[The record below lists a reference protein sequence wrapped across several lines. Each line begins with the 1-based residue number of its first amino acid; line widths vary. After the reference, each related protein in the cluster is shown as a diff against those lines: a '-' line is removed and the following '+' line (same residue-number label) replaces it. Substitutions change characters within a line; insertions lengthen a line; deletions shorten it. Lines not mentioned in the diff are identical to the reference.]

1 MKYSNGQMVDSENV
15 KILEIEDNNFSKECY
30 KEPIHNFFKE
40 NGFNKAKGSGSTGWR
55 NNERNYSIK
64 LSANQY
70 FRFSVLEQHPITS
83 YYMSDDVTS
92 FTTVTKKTKSGVG
105 PNGRKYFLDTVK
117 FDGDK
122 FVEYIKNKHEAKK
135 EKKQNKTISKF
146 RKDIIVPWV
155 TGSIQEVIPEFA
167 TCSFGSGNI
176 ISGSYKSNIITFSF
190 KSVRMTQKQISEI
203 DFDDIIFNIYLN
215 IKTISQSCDREMKL
229 NMNGI
234 KNLISNFPEINK
246 EYRTRQ
252 VKLEKEIRPIQDNV
266 NSLYAEKKLL
276 NEKIETEKF
285 VIESLRA
292 KSKNE
297 FEMFLNG
304 LSLGNAN

>member
-1 MKYSNGQMVDSENV
+1 MKYSNGQLVDSENV
-15 KILEIEDNNFSKECY
+15 KVLEIEDTDFSKECY

-40 NGFNKAKGSGSTGWR
+40 IGFNKAKGSGSTGWR
-55 NNERNYSIK
+55 NTVRNYSIK

-70 FRFSVLEQHPITS
+70 FRFNVTEHRIDG
-83 YYMSDDVTS
+83 YYADDVTS
-92 FTTVTKKTKSGVG
+92 FTTVTQKTHFGFG
-105 PNGRKYFLDTVK
+105 PKGRKYFLDTVK

-122 FVEYIKNKHEAKK
+122 FVEYIKNKQEEKK

-155 TGSIQEVIPEFA
+155 TGSIQEVIPEFE
-167 TCSFGSGNI
+167 TCSFGCGNI
-176 ISGSYKSNIITFSF
+176 ISGSYKSKNITFSF
-190 KSVRMTQKQISEI
+190 NSIRMTQKQISEI
-203 DFDDIIFNIYLN
+203 DFDDITFNIYLN
-215 IKTISQSCDREMKL
+215 IKNMSQSFDREMKL

-234 KNLISNFPEINK
+234 KNLISNFPEIDK

-252 VKLEKEIRPIQDNV
+252 VKLEKEIRPTQDIV

-276 NEKIETEKF
+276 NEKIETEKL

-304 LSLGNAN
+304 LRLGKTN

>member
-1 MKYSNGQMVDSENV
+1 MKYSNGQLVDSENV
-15 KILEIEDNNFSKECY
+15 KVLEIEDSNFSKECY
-30 KEPIHNFFKE
+30 KEPIHNFFKGI
-40 NGFNKAKGSGSTGWR
+40 GFNKAGGSGSTGWR
-55 NNERNYSIK
+55 DSDRNYSIK

-70 FRFSVLEQHPITS
+70 FRFNVSKNRVDG
-83 YYMSDDVTS
+83 YYADDVTS
-92 FTTVTKKTKSGVG
+92 FTTTIPKTSSGVG
-105 PNGRKYFLDTVK
+105 PKGGKYFLDTVK

-122 FVEYIKNKHEAKK
+122 FVEYIKNKQEVKK

-155 TGSIQEVIPEFA
+155 TGSIQEVIPEFE

-176 ISGSYKSNIITFSF
+176 ISGSYKSKNITFSF
-190 KSVRMTQKQISEI
+190 NSIRMTQKQISEI
-203 DFDDIIFNIYLN
+203 DFDDITFNIYLN
-215 IKTISQSCDREMKL
+215 IKNMSQSFDREMKV

-234 KNLISNFPEINK
+234 KNLISNFPEIDK

-252 VKLEKEIRPIQDNV
+252 VKLEKEIRPTQDIV

-276 NEKIETEKF
+276 NEKIETEKL
-285 VIESLRA
+285 VIESLRV